1 MLDFSILTNYKEQF
15 ISGFLTT
22 LQVSLLALIASFLLG
37 TILAVMRLA
46 PFKPLNVLS
55 RVYVEFVRN
64 TPILIQLFFFY
75 FGLPA
80 LGVQLNPF
88 ISGTLGLTV
97 YTGAFIAEVIR
108 AGIQSVDRGQ
118 MEAGMASGLSY
129 SQTMRHI
136 ILPQAIKVV
145 IPALGN
151 QFLNLVKNSSILAVI
166 SGGDLM
172 YQGDLISSQV
182 FVVFDVYIFV
192 ALLYLIIT
200 IPLSYLVN
208 MMERRLAKT
217 G

>member
-64 TPILIQLFFFY
+64 TPILIQIFFFY

-88 ISGTLGLTV
+88 TSGTLGLTV